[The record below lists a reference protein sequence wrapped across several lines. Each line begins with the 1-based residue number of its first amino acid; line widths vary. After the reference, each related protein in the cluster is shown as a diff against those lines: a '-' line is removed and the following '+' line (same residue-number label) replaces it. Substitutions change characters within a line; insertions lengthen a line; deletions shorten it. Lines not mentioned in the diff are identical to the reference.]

1 MPLAGIVPP
10 KSTVYDLMLLVHIG
24 VALIAL
30 ISMIAASVAAR
41 SLRRTPAGQ
50 AWPLAGARYF
60 SPGPDVV
67 GRTLYLIPLSGAA
80 LIGLSH
86 RAITLHDAFVLV
98 GLVLWALVAATAEL
112 AVFRPGDRL
121 RTLVGSDDRA
131 PREDLWRRDATTIAL
146 GVDLVVL
153 LVVAASV
160 VMIAQP

>member
-1 MPLAGIVPP
+1 MPLVGIEPP
-10 KSTVYDLMLLVHIG
+10 RSTVYDLMLLVHIG

-30 ISMIAASVAAR
+30 ISMVAASVAAR
-41 SLRRTPAGQ
+41 SLRKTPAGQ
-50 AWPLAGARYF
+50 PWPQAGARYF

-67 GRTLYLIPLSGAA
+67 GRLLYLIPLSGVA

-86 RAITLHDAFVLV
+86 RAITFHDAFVIV

-112 AVFRPGDRL
+112 AVFRSGDRL
-121 RTLVGSDDRA
+121 RTLVGSTADA
-131 PREDLWRRDATTIAL
+131 PSDDLWRRDATAIAH
-146 GVDLVVL
+146 GVDLIVL